1 MKNLLARLFGKKNTM
16 TDITIIGNGN
26 MARGIATRAL
36 AAGKNVEILG
46 QDAAKAQAL
55 ANELG
60 ANVSYGTTASAPQGN
75 IVVLAVPF
83 DAAKAVM
90 AAYGELLAGK
100 TVVDITNPVNF
111 ETFDSLVVAPGSSAA
126 EEIAALA
133 PAGAHVVKAFYTT
146 FAGTLVACESAG
158 QPLDVFIAGDNAAAN
173 QAVSSFVSAAG
184 MRPLVVGPLK
194 RSRELE
200 GFQFVLMTMQANPAF
215 ADFSWDTG
223 LAITK

>member
-1 MKNLLARLFGKKNTM
+1 MKSLLARLFGKKNPM

-26 MARGIATRAL
+26 MARGIATRAV

-55 ANELG
+55 AGQLG
-60 ANVSYGTTASAPQGN
+60 AGVTAGTTASAPQGS

-83 DAAKAVM
+83 DAAKAVVS
-90 AAYGELLAGK
+90 AYGDQLSGK
-100 TVVDITNPVNF
+100 TIVDITNPVNF

-133 PAGAHVVKAFYTT
+133 PAGASVVKAFNTT
-146 FAGTLVACESAG
+146 FAGTLVAGESGG
-158 QPLDVFIAGDNAAAN
+158 QPLDVFISGDDAEATA
-173 QAVSSFVSAAG
+173 AVSTFVGAAG

-215 ADFSWDTG
+215 ADFNWDTG
-223 LAITK
+223 LLITK

>member
-133 PAGAHVVKAFYTT
+133 PAGAHVVKAFNTT
-146 FAGTLVACESAG
+146 FAGTLVAGESGG
-158 QPLDVFIAGDNAAAN
+158 QPLDVFIAGDNADATA
-173 QAVSSFVSAAG
+173 AVSNFVSAGG

-200 GFQFVLMTMQANPAF
+200 GFQFVLMTMQANPEF
-215 ADFSWDTG
+215 ADFNWDTG
-223 LAITK
+223 LQVTK

>member
-36 AAGKNVEILG
+36 AAGKNLEILG

-55 ANELG
+55 ATELG
-60 ANVSYGTTASAPQGN
+60 ANVTYGSTDSTPQGS

-83 DAAKAVM
+83 DAAKSVIE
-90 AAYGELLAGK
+90 AYGDRLAGK

-111 ETFDSLVVAPGSSAA
+111 ETFDSLVVEPGTSAA
-126 EEIAALA
+126 EEIASLA
-133 PAGAHVVKAFYTT
+133 PAGANVVKAFNTT
-146 FAGTLVACESAG
+146 FAGTLVAGESAG
-158 QPLDVFIAGDNAAAN
+158 RPLDVFIAGDNADATR
-173 QAVSSFVSAAG
+173 AVSSFVSAGG

-200 GFQFVLMTMQANPAF
+200 GFQFVLMTMQANPEF
-215 ADFSWDTG
+215 ADFNWDTG
-223 LAITK
+223 LAVTK

>member
-1 MKNLLARLFGKKNTM
+1 MQNFLARLFGKKNTM

-26 MARGIATRAL
+26 MARGIATRAI
-36 AAGKNVEILG
+36 AAGKKVEILG
-46 QDAAKAQAL
+46 QDATKAQAL

-60 ANVSYGTTASAPQGN
+60 ADVSFGTTAGAPQGS

-83 DAAKAVM
+83 DAAKAVVS
-90 AAYGELLAGK
+90 AYGDQLAGK

-111 ETFDSLVVAPGSSAA
+111 ETFDSLVVEPGSSAA

-133 PAGAHVVKAFYTT
+133 PAGVNVVKAFNTT
-146 FAGTLVACESAG
+146 FASTLVAGESG
-158 QPLDVFIAGDNAAAN
+158 GKPLDVFIAGDNAEAT
-173 QAVSSFVSAAG
+173 QGVSSFVSAAG

-200 GFQFVLMTMQANPAF
+200 GFQFVVMTMQANPAF
-215 ADFSWDTG
+215 ADFNWDTG

>member
-1 MKNLLARLFGKKNTM
+1 MQNFLARLFGKKNTM

-26 MARGIATRAL
+26 MARGIASRAI
-36 AAGKNVEILG
+36 AAGKKVEILG

-60 ANVSYGTTASAPQGN
+60 ADVSFGTTAGAPQGS

-83 DAAKAVM
+83 DAAKAVVS
-90 AAYGELLAGK
+90 AYGDQLAGK

-111 ETFDSLVVAPGSSAA
+111 ETFDSLVVEPGSSAA

-133 PAGAHVVKAFYTT
+133 PAGVNVVKAFNTT
-146 FAGTLVACESAG
+146 FASTLVAGESG
-158 QPLDVFIAGDNAAAN
+158 GKPLDVFIAGDNAEAT

-200 GFQFVLMTMQANPAF
+200 GFQFVVMTVQANPAF
-215 ADFSWDTG
+215 ADFNWDTG

>member
-1 MKNLLARLFGKKNTM
+1 M

-133 PAGAHVVKAFYTT
+133 PAGAHVVKAFNTT
-146 FAGTLVACESAG
+146 FAGTLVAGESAG

-200 GFQFVLMTMQANPAF
+200 GFQFVLMTMQANPEF
-215 ADFSWDTG
+215 ADFNWDTG
-223 LAITK
+223 LAVTK

>member
-133 PAGAHVVKAFYTT
+133 PAGAHVVKAFNTT
-146 FAGTLVACESAG
+146 FAGTLVAGESAG

-200 GFQFVLMTMQANPAF
+200 GFQFVLMTMQANPEF
-215 ADFSWDTG
+215 SDFNWDTG
-223 LAITK
+223 LLVTK

>member
-1 MKNLLARLFGKKNTM
+1 MQNFLARLFGKKNTM

-26 MARGIATRAL
+26 MARGIATRAI
-36 AAGKNVEILG
+36 AAGKKVEILG

-60 ANVSYGTTASAPQGN
+60 ADISFGTTAGAPQGS

-83 DAAKAVM
+83 DAAKAVVS
-90 AAYGELLAGK
+90 AYGDQLAGK

-111 ETFDSLVVAPGSSAA
+111 ETFDSLVVEPGSSAA

-133 PAGAHVVKAFYTT
+133 PAGVNVVKAFNTT
-146 FAGTLVACESAG
+146 FASTLVAGESG
-158 QPLDVFIAGDNAAAN
+158 GKPLDVFIAGDNAEAT

-200 GFQFVLMTMQANPAF
+200 GFQFVVMTVQANPAF
-215 ADFSWDTG
+215 ADFNWDTG